1 MPRPLVSLIALALLM
16 SCAPVAT
23 PSHSPSVA
31 PTSAAPT
38 ASLTPVASPSP
49 TATATADAARYGVL
63 LGSGGRISVRSE
75 TTFPTSVY
83 AAGGEHA
90 VASHDGRR
98 IAFWRTGPQGNNPQE
113 LRIADIPSGN
123 ERMLTS
129 LPAGFAGG
137 ALVWSSADDGLFY
150 EVHSTASFPGAGGG
164 PRSSRLESYDLLATQ
179 APGATD
185 GSLMLTDGR
194 VFIPLAWDR
203 SGALCSALVIP
214 QRLASE

>member
-1 MPRPLVSLIALALLM
+1 LVSLIALALLM

-75 TTFPTSVY
+75 TTFATSVY

-90 VASHDGRR
+90 VASHDGRSEEH
-98 IAFWRTGPQGNNPQE
+98 TSE
-113 LRIADIPSGN
+113 LQSRFD
-123 ERMLTS
+123 
-129 LPAGFAGG
+129 
-137 ALVWSSADDGLFY
+137 LVC
-150 EVHSTASFPGAGGG
+150 
-164 PRSSRLESYDLLATQ
+164 RLLL
-179 APGATD
+179 
-185 GSLMLTDGR
+185 
-194 VFIPLAWDR
+194 
-203 SGALCSALVIP
+203 
-214 QRLASE
+214 E